1 MKSTLT
7 TLPKPSPEAIALS
20 NALTQ
25 EIHSVI
31 KKSGPIPFS
40 QFMQMALYHGQLGY
54 YQNDL
59 KKFGES
65 GDFVT
70 APEISPLFSHCLANQ
85 YLELAEKLQV
95 NQIIEFGAGSG
106 RMALDI
112 LHYLKQINQL
122 PEQYLII
129 ETSPSLQERQKQLL
143 QSQLPE
149 YFSHIQWLSALPEQF
164 EGIILGNE
172 VMDAMP
178 VDLYQ
183 KHQENIVK
191 AYVDAVDGEL
201 TWLWQTTEDVAL
213 PKDEDYQEGYAFEYN
228 AYLSPWVASLSDCL
242 KKGGILLVDYGYPK
256 SELLHPQR
264 TERTFTC
271 HYRHHTHDDPLS
283 YIGLQ
288 DLTAH
293 VDFTDLVEA
302 AEANNLVLAGYTT
315 QAQFLMGAGLLE
327 FAASLNTVEQLNAAQ
342 QIKTLTL
349 PSEMGER
356 FQVMALCTE
365 EVSNLRGFVFD
376 LSHRL

>member
-143 QSQLPE
+143 QSMQLV
-149 YFSHIQWLSALPEQF
+149 HQICCLHWLLLIQ
-164 EGIILGNE
+164 
-172 VMDAMP
+172 
-178 VDLYQ
+178 
-183 KHQENIVK
+183 NI
-191 AYVDAVDGEL
+191 
-201 TWLWQTTEDVAL
+201 
-213 PKDEDYQEGYAFEYN
+213 
-228 AYLSPWVASLSDCL
+228 
-242 KKGGILLVDYGYPK
+242 
-256 SELLHPQR
+256 R
-264 TERTFTC
+264 RTF
-271 HYRHHTHDDPLS
+271 
-283 YIGLQ
+283 
-288 DLTAH
+288 LT
-293 VDFTDLVEA
+293 
-302 AEANNLVLAGYTT
+302 
-315 QAQFLMGAGLLE
+315 
-327 FAASLNTVEQLNAAQ
+327 
-342 QIKTLTL
+342 
-349 PSEMGER
+349 
-356 FQVMALCTE
+356 
-365 EVSNLRGFVFD
+365 
-376 LSHRL
+376 